1 MGVSDTISTLPRT
14 QSDPRQQFAE
24 KMAATLNSA
33 GLAMM
38 ISIGHRTG
46 LFDVMDGQ
54 PFSSSREVAER
65 AGLRERYVRE
75 WLGAMVTGGIVEYDP
90 KARTYRLPEVHASL
104 LTRRATP
111 ENFAVTMQWIAVLGR
126 VEDQIVEV
134 FSKGGGVPYEAFHR
148 FHEVMRDES
157 AQTVVA
163 SLVEHILPL
172 VPGLEPRLAEGV
184 RALDI
189 GCGAGRAVL
198 RLAEAFPHS
207 EFSGYDLC
215 LDAIAMA
222 RHDAD
227 VRGLS
232 NTRFEVRDVSRLD
245 EVETYDLVTAFDAI
259 HDQAD
264 PAAVLR
270 AIHRVLKADGTFLM
284 QDIDSSSHLHQ
295 NLEHPLG
302 TFLYTISC
310 MHCMTVS
317 LAQGGVGLGTCWGV
331 ELAQQMLAEAGFA
344 TVDLHR
350 LEHDR
355 FNCFFVVRKE
365 PARTVESASP

>member
-1 MGVSDTISTLPRT
+1 MDLTDTASTLP
-14 QSDPRQQFAE
+14 QAPVEPRQQFAE
-24 KMAATLNSA
+24 KMASTLNAA

-46 LFDVMDGQ
+46 LFDAMADR
-54 PFSSSREVAER
+54 PFSSSHEIAQW

-90 KARTYRLPEVHASL
+90 KARAYRLPGVHASL

-126 VEDQIVEV
+126 VEDQVVEV
-134 FSKGGGVPYEAFHR
+134 FSQGGGVPYEAFHR

-163 SLVEHILPL
+163 SLLEHILPL
-172 VPGLEPRLAEGV
+172 VPQLQPRLEAGA
-184 RALDI
+184 RGLDI
-189 GCGAGRAVL
+189 GCGAGRAML
-198 RLAEAFPHS
+198 RTAEAFPRS
-207 EFSGYDLC
+207 EFTGYDLC
-215 LDAIAMA
+215 SDAIAMA
-222 RHDAD
+222 RHEAD

-232 NTRFEVRDVSRLD
+232 NTQFEVRDVSRLED
-245 EVETYDLVTAFDAI
+245 VEAFDLVTAFDAI

-270 AIHRVLKADGTFLM
+270 GIHRALKADGTFLM

-317 LAQGGVGLGTCWGV
+317 LAQGGAGLGTCWGV
-331 ELAQQMLAEAGFA
+331 ELAQQMLAEAGF
-344 TVDLHR
+344 TSIDLQR
-350 LEHDR
+350 LAHDR
-355 FNCFFVVRKE
+355 FNCFFVVGKQR
-365 PARTVESASP
+365 PA